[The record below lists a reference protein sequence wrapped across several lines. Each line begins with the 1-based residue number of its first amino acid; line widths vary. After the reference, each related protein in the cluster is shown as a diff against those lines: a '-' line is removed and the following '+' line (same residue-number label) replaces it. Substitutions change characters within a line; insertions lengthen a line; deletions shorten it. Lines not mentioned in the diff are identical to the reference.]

1 MLKQMTESQ
10 PVVIEKA
17 QLKEKGK
24 RMKWSQLPL
33 HLMILPGLLLIIVY
47 SYGPMLGAIIAF
59 QDFNPARGIF
69 DSKWTGLENFRY
81 VMALPGSFQVIW
93 NTLIIA
99 VMKIVIGL
107 LVPIVIA
114 LLLNEIRKE
123 TFKRSV
129 QTLIYLPHFL
139 SWIILGGVLIDILS
153 PTSGI
158 VNQVLNWFG
167 IDSIYFL
174 GNNTWFRPVLV
185 ISDVWKEFG
194 FNTIVYLAALTGIN
208 PSLYEAAVIDGA
220 NRWKQTLYVTLPG
233 MAPIIILTAT
243 LALGQVLNA
252 GFDQVF
258 NLYSPQVYQ
267 SGDIIDTFVYR
278 LGIVDAQYGVATAVG
293 LFKSVV
299 SLILLSVSYF
309 LAYRFANYRIF

>member
-1 MLKQMTESQ
+1 
-10 PVVIEKA
+10 
-17 QLKEKGK
+17 
-24 RMKWSQLPL
+24 MKWSQLPL

>member
-1 MLKQMTESQ
+1 MLKKMTD
-10 PVVIEKA
+10 
-17 QLKEKGK
+17 K
-24 RMKWSQLPL
+24 RMAVMESADRTGAKRIKWSQLPL
-33 HLMILPGLLLIIVY
+33 HIMILPGLLLILVY
-47 SYGPMLGAIIAF
+47 SYGPMLGSIIAF

-69 DSKWTGLENFRY
+69 DSEWNGLDNFRY
-81 VMALPGSFQVIW
+81 VMDLPGTFQVVW

-99 VMKIVIGL
+99 VMKIVVGL
-107 LVPIVIA
+107 IVPIAVA
-114 LLLNEIRKE
+114 LMLNEVRKE
-123 TFKRSV
+123 LFKRTV
-129 QTLIYLPHFL
+129 QTMVYLPHFL

-153 PTSGI
+153 PSQGI
-158 VNQVLNWFG
+158 VNQMLNWFG

-174 GNNTWFRPVLV
+174 GSNEWFRTVLV
-185 ISDVWKEFG
+185 VSDVWKEFG

-258 NLYSPQVYQ
+258 NLYSPQVYET
-267 SGDIIDTFVYR
+267 GDIIDTFVYR
-278 LGIVDAQYGVATAVG
+278 IGIVDAQYGVATAVG

-299 SLILLSVSYF
+299 SLILLSVSYI

>member
-1 MLKQMTESQ
+1 MLNKMTEDGIAILDSVAK
-10 PVVIEKA
+10 P
-17 QLKEKGK
+17 GK
-24 RMKWSQLPL
+24 KRAWMFQLPL
-33 HLMILPGLLLIIVY
+33 HLMILPGLILILVY
-47 SYGPMLGAIIAF
+47 SYGPILGAVIAF

-69 DSKWTGLENFRY
+69 DSEWNGLDNIRY
-81 VMALPGSFQVIW
+81 VMALPGSFQIIW

-99 VMKIVIGL
+99 VMKIVVGL
-107 LVPIVIA
+107 IVPVVVA

-123 TFKRSV
+123 LFKRTV

-153 PTSGI
+153 PTYGL
-158 VNQVLNWFG
+158 VNQMLNG
-167 IDSIYFL
+167 LGLDSIYFL
-174 GNNTWFRPVLV
+174 GSNDWFRSVLV
-185 ISDVWKEFG
+185 TSDVWKEFG

-208 PSLYEAAVIDGA
+208 PTLYEAAVIDGA

-252 GFDQVF
+252 GFDQVY
-258 NLYSPQVYQ
+258 NLYSPQVYET
-267 SGDIIDTFVYR
+267 GDIIDTFVYR
-278 LGIVDAQYGVATAVG
+278 IGIVDAQYGVATAVG

-299 SLILLSVSYF
+299 SLILLSASYF